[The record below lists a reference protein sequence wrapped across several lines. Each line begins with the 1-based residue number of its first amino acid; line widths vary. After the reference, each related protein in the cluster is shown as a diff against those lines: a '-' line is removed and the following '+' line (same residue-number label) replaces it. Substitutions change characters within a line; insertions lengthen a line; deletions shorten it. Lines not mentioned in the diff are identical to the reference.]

1 MSDLKKAVVVIRH
14 GQKGIK
20 HADGSPIS
28 EDIPDPNPPGLPWKP
43 DGPHTPEGVAY
54 FDQAMSTA
62 ILDHSAKEIK
72 SLMHYCDLSITGY
85 EEGTSFAT
93 TVPMAI
99 KGFQPI
105 TRAIILS
112 PCVNGNTYLTSFPL
126 LQALVANG
134 TLKSLKF
141 YSTGEDIK
149 DILIPTEEDGSVL
162 VAGDAN
168 TLKKEDHSILHEL
181 HKYYGMPADD
191 LQRGRYIYVYSDHP
205 KTLSRYTQNPDTK
218 TISSF

>member
-20 HADGSPIS
+20 HADGTPIV
-28 EDIPDPNPPGLPWKP
+28 EDIPDPNPPALPWKRE
-43 DGPHTPEGVAY
+43 GPHTPEGIAY
-54 FDQAMSTA
+54 FDEAMSTA
-62 ILDHSAKEIK
+62 ILDQTAKHING
-72 SLMHYCDLSITGY
+72 LMAYCDISITGY

-93 TVPMAI
+93 TVPLAI

-112 PCVNGNTYLTSFPL
+112 PSVNGNTYLTSFPL
-126 LQALVANG
+126 LQALVTNG

-141 YSTGEDIK
+141 YSTGEEIK

-168 TLKKEDHSILHEL
+168 TLKKKDHSIIHEL
-181 HKYYGMPADD
+181 HKHYGIDADD
-191 LQRGRYIYVYSDHP
+191 LQRGRYIYVYSDNP
-205 KTLSRYTQNPDTK
+205 DKLTRYTQNPDTK
-218 TISSF
+218 TISTL